1 MLVVGLVVALDVAN
15 KNLGGDVGRLLF
27 LFLFL
32 FFFLLLLAAL
42 ACDNAINCARIS
54 ADGSANIE
62 E

>member
-1 MLVVGLVVALDVAN
+1 MLVFGKVALDVDN
-15 KNLGGDVGRLLF
+15 TTLGGDVGRSLF

-42 ACDNAINCARIS
+42 ACDRAINCARIS
-54 ADGSANIE
+54 ADGKANIE